1 MNPSVLTPGDVS
13 IILCTRERP
22 DMLREA
28 LAAIAAGTDPAVEVI
43 VVDSASTDSRT
54 REVALAAGVR
64 YVRTDTKGLSI
75 ARNLGLDSSDR
86 PIVVY
91 TDDDCS
97 PTPGWIEALL
107 RAFEEER
114 VTVATGRMLDHTLV
128 DTDVPPTDRIVYRS
142 AVRGLDAGHGA
153 VMAFRRDVLQTLGAF
168 DDTLGAGRYLA
179 GAEDLDI
186 FCRALAAG
194 GTAVFVPDSVVL
206 HVNTRNPV
214 AYRRLMR
221 GYGLGLGA
229 LVGKWWRLSPKVG
242 ARLTAT
248 LAVRSGRR
256 LVRSAQR
263 RGRGAKD
270 ELAMVEGILRGY
282 LRSRHLRLSGS
293 TFVDEYPPTP
303 IRLPA
308 TPAQPGT
315 AQADPA
321 PAGTPS

>member
-1 MNPSVLTPGDVS
+1 MNPSDVS

-64 YVRTDTKGLSI
+64 YLRTDRKGLSI
-75 ARNLGLDSSDR
+75 ARNLGLGASGR

-97 PTPGWIEALL
+97 PTPGWIEALID
-107 RAFEEER
+107 AFADPD

-128 DTDVPPTDRIVYRS
+128 ATDVPPTERILYRT

-153 VMAFRRDVLQTLGAF
+153 VMAFRRSTLDSLGGF
-168 DDTLGAGRYLA
+168 DDVLGAGRFLA

-206 HVNTRNPV
+206 HVNTRDPS

-229 LVGKWWRLSPKVG
+229 LVGKWWRLSPLVG
-242 ARLTAT
+242 ARLTAM

-256 LVRSAQR
+256 LLRSAKR
-263 RGRGAKD
+263 RGRGARD
-270 ELAMVEGILRGY
+270 ELAMIEGILRGY

-293 TFVDEYPPTP
+293 TFLDEHPPTP

-308 TPAQPGT
+308 
-315 AQADPA
+315 DR
-321 PAGTPS
+321 

>member
-1 MNPSVLTPGDVS
+1 MNPSALSLSDVS

-22 DMLREA
+22 DMLRGA

-54 REVALAAGVR
+54 REVAEAAGVR

-75 ARNLGLDSSDR
+75 ARNLGLDSSTR
-86 PIVVY
+86 PVVVY

-107 RAFEEER
+107 DAFADER
-114 VTVATGRMLDHTLV
+114 VAVATGRMLDHTLV
-128 DTDVPPTDRIVYRS
+128 DTDVPPTDRITYRS
-142 AVRGLDAGHGA
+142 TVQGLDAGHGA
-153 VMAFRRDVLQTLGAF
+153 VMAFRRSTVQTLGGF

-206 HVNTRNPV
+206 HVNTRNPT

-229 LVGKWWRLSPKVG
+229 LVGKWWRMSPLVG
-242 ARLTAT
+242 GRMTAT

-256 LVRSAQR
+256 LVRSAKK
-263 RGRGAKD
+263 RGRGARD

-303 IRLPA
+303 IRLS
-308 TPAQPGT
+308 
-315 AQADPA
+315 PA
-321 PAGTPS
+321 PVAE

>member
-1 MNPSVLTPGDVS
+1 MSPSDVS

-64 YVRTDTKGLSI
+64 YVRTDVKGLSI
-75 ARNLGLDSSDR
+75 ARNVGLEASER
-86 PIVVY
+86 AILVY

-97 PTPGWIEALL
+97 PTPGWIEALID
-107 RAFEEER
+107 AFADPG

-128 DTDVPPTDRIVYRS
+128 DTDVPPTDRIVYRT

-153 VMAFRRDVLQTLGAF
+153 VMAFRRSTLLSLGGF
-168 DDTLGAGRYLA
+168 DEVLGAGRFLA

-186 FCRALAAG
+186 FCRALKAG

-206 HVNTRNPV
+206 HVNTRNPS

-229 LVGKWWRLSPKVG
+229 LVGKWWRLSPLIG

-256 LVRSAQR
+256 LVRSAKR
-263 RGRGAKD
+263 RGRGARD
-270 ELAMVEGILRGY
+270 ELAMLEGILRGY

-293 TFVDEYPPTP
+293 VFVDEFPPTP
-303 IRLPA
+303 LRLPA
-308 TPAQPGT
+308 AAST
-315 AQADPA
+315 APD
-321 PAGTPS
+321 AG